1 MYKTWQVH
9 VDVNCQQICKI
20 SRNKT

>member
-1 MYKTWQVH
+1 MYKTWHVH